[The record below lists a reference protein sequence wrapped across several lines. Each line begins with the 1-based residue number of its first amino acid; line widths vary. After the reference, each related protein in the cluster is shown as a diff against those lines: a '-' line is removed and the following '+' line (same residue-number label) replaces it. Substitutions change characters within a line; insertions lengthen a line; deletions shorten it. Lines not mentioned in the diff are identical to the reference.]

1 MDRILIVDD
10 DQRIVQLLG
19 DCFKH
24 AYVVEVAMNAG
35 EALTIVRRERPDL
48 VLLDVMLPGVSGRRL
63 LRDSKRVDSTIAV
76 IMVTGSGNVA
86 LAAEAVEN
94 GAAVFCG
101 NLSILA
107 ISTAWLSKSSR
118 SREPA
123 MLGRATR
130 LTDAGSA
137 A

>member
-94 GAAVFCG
+94 GAAAFVRKPFDLG
-101 NLSILA
+101 HLDRLVTEILA
-107 ISTAWLSKSSR
+107 K
-118 SREPA
+118 P
-123 MLGRATR
+123 G
-130 LTDAGSA
+130 AGDVR
-137 A
+137 

>member
-24 AYVVEVAMNAG
+24 AYVVEVAINAG
-35 EALTIVRRERPDL
+35 EALTIVRRQRPDL
-48 VLLDVMLPGVSGRRL
+48 VLLDVMLPGVSGIHL
-63 LRDSKRVDSTIAV
+63 LKQIKLLDPTIAV

-94 GAAVFCG
+94 SAAAFVRKPFDLG
-101 NLSILA
+101 HLDRLVIEILA
-107 ISTAWLSKSSR
+107 K
-118 SREPA
+118 P
-123 MLGRATR
+123 G
-130 LTDAGSA
+130 AGDVR
-137 A
+137 